1 MRVAFSDA
9 DAQVKLGMT
18 AGVRL
23 ENNDEQA
30 FIIIPSSALTQ
41 FNGKTSVWVI
51 KNSIAAPREVSA
63 GQYTEEGVT
72 ITSGLQAGELV
83 AVAGVHTLIKGQKV
97 AARLEAGLESRLD
110 TRLEPKID
118 PKVKSRIESK
128 VKLESKAKLKS
139 MP

>member
-23 ENNDEQA
+23 ENNNKQA

-51 KNSIAAPREVSA
+51 KNSIAAPLGVSA

-97 AARLEAGLESRLD
+97 AARLEAGLESRLN

-118 PKVKSRIESK
+118 PKVKSKIESK
-128 VKLESKAKLKS
+128 VKLES
-139 MP
+139 